1 MRPITNADHE
11 HGLQTMRRSKESDI
25 GDMIEGAIAG
35 AVATWA
41 MGRVTNALYARENKA
56 AREREDRVRDGTTA
70 YEVAA
75 EKAAGFAGK
84 SLTRQQRQRYGTA
97 IHWTLG
103 VAAGALFGVLRSRSP
118 SVARGAGTLFGAAFW
133 LAVDEA
139 ATPALGLTPGPRA
152 FPWQTH
158 ARGLAGHLVFGT
170 VANAT
175 LATLQRTT

>member
-1 MRPITNADHE
+1 MSHSSQSLAVNLA
-11 HGLQTMRRSKESDI
+11 
-25 GDMIEGAIAG
+25 EGAIAG

-41 MGRVTNALYARENKA
+41 MGRVTSALYARENKA
-56 AREREDRVRDGTTA
+56 ARQREDRARHGTTA

-75 EKAAGFAGK
+75 EKVAALAGAT
-84 SLTRQQRQRYGTA
+84 LTQRQRQQYGTA

-133 LAVDEA
+133 LVMDET

-152 FPWQTH
+152 FPWQAH
-158 ARGLAGHLVFGT
+158 ARGLAGHLVFGS

-175 LATLQRTT
+175 LATLRRTT

>member
-1 MRPITNADHE
+1 MSDARQPLITN
-11 HGLQTMRRSKESDI
+11 LL
-25 GDMIEGAIAG
+25 EGAIAG
-35 AVATWA
+35 AVGTWA
-41 MGRVTNALYARENKA
+41 MSRVTSALYARENKG
-56 AREREDRVRDGTTA
+56 ARQREDRARHSTTA

-75 EKAAGFAGK
+75 EKVAALAGAT
-84 SLTRQQRQRYGTA
+84 LTERQRQQYGTA

-103 VAAGALFGVLRSRSP
+103 VTAGALFGALRPRSP
-118 SVARGAGTLFGAAFW
+118 GVARGAGTLFGAAVW
-133 LAVDEA
+133 LMMDEA

-158 ARGLAGHLVFGT
+158 ARGLAGHLVFGS